1 MNSLGVATE
10 QRALV
15 FLESQGLTL
24 LETNYR
30 CRYGEI
36 DLIFKD
42 KTVIVFVEVRFRAKQ
57 NFGGA
62 AASVSSQ
69 KQQKILRSAQTYLQ
83 EHGNQACRFDVIA
96 FEGNSADTMEWITN
110 AFEDR

>member
-1 MNSLGVATE
+1 MNTLGVATE
-10 QRALV
+10 QRALAY
-15 FLESQGLTL
+15 LQSQGLVL

-42 KTVIVFVEVRFRAKQ
+42 KSTLVFVEVRFRANN

-62 AASVSSQ
+62 AVSVTHQ
-69 KQQKILRSAQTYLQ
+69 KQQKILRSAQNYLQ
-83 EHGNQACRFDVIA
+83 EHGDQACRFDVVT
-96 FEGNSADTMEWITN
+96 FDGNAAEKMEWITN
-110 AFEDR
+110 AFEA